1 MSFGGCWGSI
11 PICPL
16 FSPTQRSPI
25 FIKIGQLDKKRKTE
39 ARSDHIERF
48 DPNSP
53 HKAQGA
59 QVLPLPQSE
68 GEFSPA
74 NILLCG
80 GLHCYSPC
88 PEIQWCPSCLEC
100 PVRLSVWRKLPFV
113 WCGCPFG
120 KNYLFINTFHWNSIW
135 PQPKYESG
143 FETRSI

>member
-1 MSFGGCWGSI
+1 MATNLNIF
-11 PICPL
+11 
-16 FSPTQRSPI
+16 FSQIKKLLQTCLLEVVGEVYPFVPCFPPTQRSPI
-25 FIKIGQLDKKRKTE
+25 FIKIGQLGKKRKTE

-88 PEIQWCPSCLEC
+88 PEIQWCPSCLAC
-100 PVRLSVWRKLPFV
+100 PVRVSV
-113 WCGCPFG
+113 
-120 KNYLFINTFHWNSIW
+120 
-135 PQPKYESG
+135 
-143 FETRSI
+143 